1 MSGSQADISQCN
13 RCRKQKPGDKY
24 PFQSCRW
31 DKCYSALANCV
42 RALQRA
48 RYFPSFAFRFEPN
61 VPLCCL
67 YSKFPWTWEFPPLT
81 ALRSVHKLVRPK
93 GSRIAPTIH
102 FLTTNVT
109 IHAVRVRGGVLLV
122 LILYKAPH
130 SQVWVPESHSMNP
143 PIAVL
148 APRLAVETGKSHPLW
163 PLVFDFACT
172 TADLAGASASSAA
185 FFAITYWIISDE
197 YFTSAMTWKARGRS
211 LAVTSG
217 THFF

>member
-1 MSGSQADISQCN
+1 MGVSPLNGPPVGSQA
-13 RCRKQKPGDKY
+13 RKTEGKSNCANY
-24 PFQSCRW
+24 PFP
-31 DKCYSALANCV
+31 Y
-42 RALQRA
+42 
-48 RYFPSFAFRFEPN
+48 
-61 VPLCCL
+61 
-67 YSKFPWTWEFPPLT
+67 
-81 ALRSVHKLVRPK
+81 HKRHN
-93 GSRIAPTIH
+93 SRCPCS
-102 FLTTNVT
+102 
-109 IHAVRVRGGVLLV
+109 GGVLLV

>member
-1 MSGSQADISQCN
+1 MGVSPLNGPPVGSQA
-13 RCRKQKPGDKY
+13 RKTEGKSNCANY
-24 PFQSCRW
+24 PFP
-31 DKCYSALANCV
+31 Y
-42 RALQRA
+42 
-48 RYFPSFAFRFEPN
+48 
-61 VPLCCL
+61 
-67 YSKFPWTWEFPPLT
+67 
-81 ALRSVHKLVRPK
+81 HKRHN
-93 GSRIAPTIH
+93 SRCPCS
-102 FLTTNVT
+102 
-109 IHAVRVRGGVLLV
+109 GGVLLV

-130 SQVWVPESHSMNP
+130 SQVWVPESHSMNS

>member
-109 IHAVRVRGGVLLV
+109 IHAVRVRGWCSAGSDLV
-122 LILYKAPH
+122 QGSAFASVGAREPFYESTH
-130 SQVWVPESHSMNP
+130 SC
-143 PIAVL
+143 
-148 APRLAVETGKSHPLW
+148 PRSTVS
-163 PLVFDFACT
+163 
-172 TADLAGASASSAA
+172 
-185 FFAITYWIISDE
+185 
-197 YFTSAMTWKARGRS
+197 R
-211 LAVTSG
+211 
-217 THFF
+217 